1 MTTSAAG
8 GASRIATAT
17 PALDG
22 SIIWVSL
29 RIVLWLIVSLAGI
42 ARSLIPRVRLARIVT
57 AVGVGHERREAGAVR
72 FGPVFAGQAG
82 RHGQGGDQRRHTS
95 SVGVAIL
102 WKFIFY
108 FILVLSL
115 RSS

>member
-1 MTTSAAG
+1 MLG
-8 GASRIATAT
+8 
-17 PALDG
+17 G
-22 SIIWVSL
+22 SIIWVLL

-42 ARSLIPRVRLARIVT
+42 ARSLIPRVRFARIVT

-95 SVGVAIL
+95 GVGVPFV
-102 WKFIFY
+102 WKFVFR
-108 FILVLSL
+108 FRFVLRL

>member
-1 MTTSAAG
+1 M
-8 GASRIATAT
+8 
-17 PALDG
+17 
-22 SIIWVSL
+22 
-29 RIVLWLIVSLAGI
+29 LWLIVSLAGI
-42 ARSLIPRVRLARIVT
+42 ARSLIPRVRFARIVT

-95 SVGVAIL
+95 GVGVAIV

-108 FILVLSL
+108 FILVLIL